1 MALIHNDM
9 IRGLNSIYLQAPHV
23 QTKDQRSF
31 CSYII
36 RWHQLLHVHHSAEE
50 AEVFPDVEAMAG
62 ERGIMEAN
70 VDQHHA
76 FTDGLGAFVAYVQ
89 EILGRKQRYDG
100 DKAVKLIDAFGTVLV
115 QHLHDEIPTLLS
127 LRKYGSEKMAGLQ

>member
-1 MALIHNDM
+1 MFLNSQIFSITSRLRWRSYHNDM
-9 IRGLNSIYLQAPHV
+9 IQGLNSIYLQAPHV

-50 AEVFPDVEAMAG
+50 AEFFPDVEAMAG

-76 FTDGLGAFVAYVQ
+76 FTDSA
-89 EILGRKQRYDG
+89 
-100 DKAVKLIDAFGTVLV
+100 
-115 QHLHDEIPTLLS
+115 
-127 LRKYGSEKMAGLQ
+127 